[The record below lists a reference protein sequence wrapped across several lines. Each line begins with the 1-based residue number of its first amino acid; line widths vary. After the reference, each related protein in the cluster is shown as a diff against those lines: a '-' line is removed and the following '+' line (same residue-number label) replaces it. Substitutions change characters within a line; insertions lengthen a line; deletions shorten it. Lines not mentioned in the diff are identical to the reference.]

1 MVSEPAKW
9 LKDFHAAGASQITFH
24 IEAVGETLLLSLPL
38 LLLRLRLGFHSPSHP
53 ALWLMC
59 MLLFASCAADADAA
73 IALAEDIR
81 RLGMRAGIALK
92 PATPVSSILSVVPS
106 LDMVLIMT
114 VEPGFGGQSFMA
126 DMMPKVKELRAAF
139 PHIDIQVDGG
149 LSPKTID
156 AAAEAGANVIVAGTA
171 VFKADDRAAAIDAL
185 RKPVVAAISG

>member
-1 MVSEPAKW
+1 MI
-9 LKDFHAAGASQITFH
+9 DD
-24 IEAVGETLLLSLPL
+24 
-38 LLLRLRLGFHSPSHP
+38 
-53 ALWLMC
+53 
-59 MLLFASCAADADAA
+59 AADADAA

-92 PATPVSSILSVVPS
+92 PATPVSSILSVIPS
-106 LDMVLIMT
+106 LDMVLVMT

-139 PHIDIQVDGG
+139 PDMDIQVDGG

-185 RKPVVAAISG
+185 RKPVAAAIEGTTIRTS